1 MKKHGHNSRKTGQTK
16 PIAVG
21 LPWFDVVATHT
32 LLDWPRYGGRG
43 IQVCSRWLVFENFL
57 SDMGERPKG
66 KSLDRIDNDGN
77 YNPDNCRWA
86 TNKEQAKN
94 RKKRTYWDTSH
105 RDLSTGRLA
114 ERR

>member
-16 PIAVG
+16 TYRSWAGMVRRCRNP
-21 LPWFDVVATHT
+21 HT
-32 LLDWPRYGGRG
+32 LDWPRYGGRG

-77 YNPDNCRWA
+77 YNPDNCHWA

-105 RDLSTGRLA
+105 RDLSTGRFA